1 MFDFHVALESIPLL
15 LSAAKMTLFVS
26 AVGLVVGFVIA
37 VIVAAASMS
46 PSLLLRRITSWYVF
60 VFRGIPLLVQL
71 MVVFYFFPVIGINVP
86 PLVAAVVAISLCEG
100 AYIGEILRGGFMG
113 IPKGQLEATQLLGMS
128 RVTTVVRIQ
137 VPQALRLTMPALI
150 NEMIMLVKASS
161 LISIVGVTELTRM
174 AQNIAAS
181 TFSPMEAYLG
191 AAFVYFLI
199 NGVLSV
205 IGYWAERHY
214 GRTA

>member
-1 MFDFHVALESIPLL
+1 MFDFHVALESTPLL

-26 AVGLVVGFVIA
+26 VVGLVVGFVIA
-37 VIVAAASMS
+37 VMVASASLSSS
-46 PSLLLRRITSWYVF
+46 PLLRRITSWYVF

-71 MVVFYFFPVIGINVP
+71 MVVFYFLPVIGINVP
-86 PLVAAVVAISLCEG
+86 PLVAAIVAISLCEG

-128 RVTTVVRIQ
+128 RFTTVVRIQ

-181 TFSPMEAYLG
+181 TFAPMEAYLG

-214 GRTA
+214 GRMA

>member
-46 PSLLLRRITSWYVF
+46 PSPLLRRITSWYVF

>member
-26 AVGLVVGFVIA
+26 AVGLMVGFVIA

-46 PSLLLRRITSWYVF
+46 PSPLLRRITSWYVF

>member
-46 PSLLLRRITSWYVF
+46 PSPLLRRITSWYVF

-113 IPKGQLEATQLLGMS
+113 IPKGQLEATQLSGMS

>member
-1 MFDFHVALESIPLL
+1 MFDFHVALESLPLL
-15 LSAAKMTLFVS
+15 ISAAKMTLFVS
-26 AVGLVVGFVIA
+26 TIGLTVGFVIA
-37 VIVAAASMS
+37 VMVASASMS
-46 PSLLLRRITSWYVF
+46 PSPLLRRLMGWYVF

-113 IPKGQLEATQLLGMS
+113 IPKGQLEATSLLGLS
-128 RVTTVVRIQ
+128 KFDTLVRIQ
-137 VPQALRLTMPALI
+137 VPQALRLTMPTLI
-150 NEMIMLVKASS
+150 NEMILLVKASS
-161 LISIVGVTELTRM
+161 LISVVGVTELTRM

-191 AAFVYFLI
+191 AAFVYFII
-199 NGVLSV
+199 NGVLSIV
-205 IGYWAERHY
+205 GHWAERHF
-214 GRTA
+214 RRAA

>member
-1 MFDFHVALESIPLL
+1 M
-15 LSAAKMTLFVS
+15 
-26 AVGLVVGFVIA
+26 
-37 VIVAAASMS
+37 
-46 PSLLLRRITSWYVF
+46 
-60 VFRGIPLLVQL
+60 
-71 MVVFYFFPVIGINVP
+71 P